1 MARKKTETVET
12 ADKKPIVK
20 RDKLP
25 EGWTYSMNY
34 IVCPSC
40 GVTVKVSALKVL
52 GHCPICGEKA
62 E

>member
-1 MARKKTETVET
+1 MATKKKEVVET
-12 ADKKPIVK
+12 ADLKPKVTK
-20 RDKLP
+20 TPFR
-25 EGWTYSMNY
+25 GWKYSTDY
-34 IVCPSC
+34 VVCPSC